1 MIIDR
6 DRLKSLLLAEIEAE
20 ARDVAAATGR
30 ERLSPGVMAA
40 LGRVPR
46 DAFVP
51 AELRAMAWD
60 NRPLPIGLE
69 QTISQP
75 FIVALMTDLLD
86 LEPADRVLEIGTGS
100 GYQAALLAE
109 LAAEIY
115 TVERVAE
122 LSGRARS
129 TLLAL
134 GYTNISFR
142 IGDGQAGWPEHAPFD
157 AIIVTAAARRPPAAL
172 VEQLAP
178 DGRMIIPIG
187 EAGWWANQTLTLIV
201 KASDGAVNERPLLS
215 VAFVP
220 LVDGEGGTN
229 SR

>member
-1 MIIDR
+1 MIIDQ
-6 DRLKSLLLAEIEAE
+6 DHAKSLLLADIEAE

-30 ERLSPGVMAA
+30 DRLSPRVMTA
-40 LGRVPR
+40 LERVPR
-46 DAFVP
+46 AAFVP
-51 AELRAMAWD
+51 AVLQAMAWG
-60 NRPLPIGLE
+60 NRPLPIGHE

-86 LEPADRVLEIGTGS
+86 LAPTDRVLEIGTGS

-115 TVERVAE
+115 TVERIAE
-122 LSGRARS
+122 LSHRARS
-129 TLLAL
+129 TLTAL

-142 IGDGQAGWPEHAPFD
+142 IGDGHAGWPEHAPFD

-172 VEQLAP
+172 IEQLAP
-178 DGRMIIPIG
+178 SGRMIIPIG
-187 EAGWWANQTLTLIV
+187 EAGLWPNQTLTFIT
-201 KASDGAVNERPLLS
+201 KAGDGTVDERPLLG

-220 LVDGEGGTN
+220 LVEGKGGT
-229 SR
+229 S